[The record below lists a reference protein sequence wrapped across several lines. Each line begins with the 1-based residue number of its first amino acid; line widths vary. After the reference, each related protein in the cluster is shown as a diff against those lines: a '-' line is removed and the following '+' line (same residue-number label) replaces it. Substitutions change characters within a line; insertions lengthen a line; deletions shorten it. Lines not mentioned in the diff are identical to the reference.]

1 MYEERPGPGI
11 LEEDR
16 GKRRE
21 ARAPDDDGGTTVGAS
36 PESGESPGSEATVGQ
51 AQPRV
56 LTALSPSRVDIRLYC
71 LLFFTSGFPALLY
84 QIVWQRAL
92 FTIYGVNIESVTIVV
107 TVFMLGLGLGSLA
120 GGWLSTNSG
129 LRLLLAFGLIEL
141 GIGAYGALSMSI
153 FHWAASYTAGA
164 SMPAT
169 MLLTFLLLLIPT
181 LLMGSTLP
189 LLVAH
194 LVRRTA
200 NVGESVGTLYAANTL
215 GSAAACLCAALFVM
229 RGLGESGSIR
239 LAALIN
245 LLVGVTALVLNSH
258 SRAFSPSETPCS
270 RTESAVSRRAGRPPF
285 PILML
290 FAGVVGFISLA
301 YEIVWYRLYSFVSG
315 GAAPSFAKLLAC
327 YLFGIGYGSFVV
339 RDFCRKKLAG
349 NRSETLRLAA
359 TVVIWASIVG
369 FLVGPALAFGTK
381 YIGDGAVFPFVL
393 VAAALLGAAFP
404 LLSHAAINAQDKA
417 GRLVSYLYLSN
428 IAGCALGSLLVGF
441 VIMDHW
447 SMPAIA
453 SMLLGMGLAVA
464 VFFALI
470 ARPIY
475 FGRALTVGIAVSA
488 GLFLLVRPLF
498 SNIYERLLYKA
509 SYSEGATFRSLV
521 ENRSGVIAV
530 AQDGTVFGG
539 GAYDGRF
546 NTDIVHDTNG
556 IFRAYAI
563 AGLHAQPKD
572 VLIIG
577 LSSGSWAQVIA
588 NHPRVEAITIVEI
601 NPGYLPLIREWP
613 AVATLLQNPKVEVVI
628 DDGRRWLVRNANRKF
643 DFILMNT
650 TFHWRANTSNLLSVE
665 FLRLLRGHL
674 KPHGI
679 AYYNTT
685 ASEEALAT
693 GAAEFPYALRIS
705 NFLAV
710 SDSPITLDRILWKT
724 MLVGYKINGRPVFDL
739 RNTIDQARLTEVL
752 SLPEMS
758 NPKREIELVSS
769 MEQRPSLLARLK
781 GVRLI
786 SDDNMGAEW
795 K

>member
-1 MYEERPGPGI
+1 MYEERPSEGI
-11 LEEDR
+11 LAEDR
-16 GKRRE
+16 RQRRQ
-21 ARAPDDDGGTTVGAS
+21 AGSRDDDGGTTVGAS
-36 PESGESPGSEATVGQ
+36 QESGESPGSEAATGQ
-51 AQPRV
+51 AQRRV
-56 LTALSPSRVDIRLYC
+56 LTAFRPGGADIRLYC
-71 LLFFTSGFPALLY
+71 LLFFISGFPALLY

-120 GGWLSTNSG
+120 GGKLSTKPG

-141 GIGAYGALSMSI
+141 GIGIYGALSMSI

-164 SMPAT
+164 SIPAT

-194 LVRRTA
+194 LVRRTG
-200 NVGESVGTLYAANTL
+200 NVGESVGTLYAVNTL

-229 RGLGESGSIR
+229 RVLGESGSVR
-239 LAALIN
+239 LAALMN
-245 LLVGVTALVLNSH
+245 TLVGLTALVLNS
-258 SRAFSPSETPCS
+258 RAASPLETPCPRS
-270 RTESAVSRRAGRPPF
+270 ESAASTDEGRPALPL
-285 PILML
+285 LML
-290 FAGVVGFISLA
+290 LAGAAGFISLA

-339 RDFCRKKLAG
+339 RDFCRKKLAH
-349 NRSETLRLAA
+349 NRSETLRAA
-359 TVVIWASIVG
+359 AAVVIWASVVG

-381 YIGDGAVFPFVL
+381 YVGDGAGFPFIL
-393 VAAALLGAAFP
+393 AAAALLGAAFP
-404 LLSHAAINAQDKA
+404 LLSHAAIHAQEQA
-417 GRLVSYLYLSN
+417 GRLISYLYLSN
-428 IAGCALGSLLVGF
+428 IAGCALGGLLVGF
-441 VIMDHW
+441 VVMDHW
-447 SMPAIA
+447 SIGAT
-453 SMLLGMGLAVA
+453 SRMLLGMGLALA
-464 VFFALI
+464 ISFALV

-475 FGRALTVGIAVSA
+475 FGRALTAGFAISA
-488 GLFLLVRPLF
+488 GLFLLERPLF
-498 SNIYERLLYKA
+498 FNIYERLLYKA
-509 SYSEGATFRSLV
+509 SYSDSATFKDLV

-546 NTDIVHDTNG
+546 NTDLVHDTNG

-563 AGLHAQPKD
+563 AGLRAQPKD
-572 VLIIG
+572 VLVIG
-577 LSSGSWAQVIA
+577 LSSGSWAQVVA
-588 NHPRVEAITIVEI
+588 NHPKVERMTIVEI
-601 NPGYLPLIREWP
+601 NPGYLPLIRERP
-613 AVATLLQNPKVEVVI
+613 AVATLLQNPKVKIVI

-650 TFHWRANTSNLLSVE
+650 TFHWRANVSNLLSVE
-665 FLRLLRGHL
+665 FLRLLRRHM
-674 KPHGI
+674 KPGGI

-685 ASEEALAT
+685 ASEEVQAT
-693 GAAEFPYALRIS
+693 GATEFPYALRIS

-710 SDSPITLDRILWKT
+710 SDSPVVLDRSLWKT
-724 MLVGYKINGRPVFDL
+724 MLEGYKINGQPVFDL
-739 RNTIDQARLTEVL
+739 RNAIDQARLTEVL

-758 NPKREIELVSS
+758 HPKNERELLSS
-769 MEQRPSLLARLK
+769 MEPRSSLLARLK

-786 SDDNMGAEW
+786 TDDNMGSEW